1 MRKGFNL
8 QHWGDGAMQVW
19 VVSDA
24 EAGEVEHFSAA
35 WRGQVV
41 SAERVER

>member
-1 MRKGFNL
+1 
-8 QHWGDGAMQVW
+8 MQVW

-24 EAGEVEHFSAA
+24 EAGEVEHFSTV

-41 SAERVER
+41 SAEKAER